1 MSSVDFVFSYSLS
14 NFIFIS
20 DLFLFILFLEPRVR
34 IRVTRSWS
42 QVTEYIEGHRRFWK
56 DNVIYCIQYILIL
69 RHTHSCLGYARNS
82 LHRPLGICI

>member
-42 QVTEYIEGHRRFWK
+42 QVTEYIEGHRRF
-56 DNVIYCIQYILIL
+56 
-69 RHTHSCLGYARNS
+69 
-82 LHRPLGICI
+82 